1 MADDPDDELAA
12 LKADADSAY
21 AKAMPVATTA
31 SVGEASAMPVWW
43 TTTNAMTMCAV
54 VLLFGVLVLGLA
66 TYLMRVG
73 KAGTSV
79 LRIFGTILVIVM
91 ATFLVVAGYD
101 NAQLGAP
108 LGLLGTIV
116 GYLLGKDTSGEKPN
130 PPAGNG

>member
-1 MADDPDDELAA
+1 VATGVSDDLAA
-12 LKADADSAY
+12 LKAEADAAY
-21 AKAMPVATTA
+21 SRTVPAGGVAMTVQPGAA
-31 SVGEASAMPVWW
+31 PVWW

-130 PPAGNG
+130 PPPG